1 MNARTTRLEVRIR
14 TPSCPDLN
22 QIYEGEVPLA
32 DQQTYQLNRFLGDG
46 KSEVVVG
53 LDMAEKDFGQGGGV
67 FVSVKLTCHQ
77 DDQTID
83 YMARAAAG
91 IAQKHLTEQF
101 NIHKQLLQNYRLVK

>member
-1 MNARTTRLEVRIR
+1 M
-14 TPSCPDLN
+14 
-22 QIYEGEVPLA
+22 A
-32 DQQTYQLNRFLGDG
+32 DQQAFQLSKFIGDG

-83 YMARAAAG
+83 YMAKAAAN
-91 IAQKHLTEQF
+91 IAQKHLVEQF
-101 NIHKQLLQNYRLVK
+101 NIHKQLLQNYRLVR

>member
-1 MNARTTRLEVRIR
+1 M
-14 TPSCPDLN
+14 
-22 QIYEGEVPLA
+22 A
-32 DQQTYQLNRFLGDG
+32 DQYDYQLSKYIGDG

-83 YMARAAAG
+83 YVAKAAG
-91 IAQKHLTEQF
+91 RIAQKHLLEQF
-101 NIHKQLLQNYRLVK
+101 NIHKQLLQNYGLVK